1 MTPIYFPFTY
11 VSQAVV
17 SAFCSCFPK
26 VIVYQPTRLTT
37 PNNMNEL
44 ATKGL
49 INIRFPDALP
59 DTFDDDRFDDNRF
72 NTICKDFKNWMDLHQ
87 GSEID
92 FLKAQMDETPFFDES
107 STFRISAD
115 IRKKIGKKKHDQDVS
130 DLYLKAMIFLKFTQD
145 FDMQNFEID
154 QRFRSCQDMEQDLFK
169 TLKGEEAHL
178 FEKKSQKNHGAG
190 ADGPSNDQGSYMT
203 SERVSAWARLVTSPV
218 TRPGACQKV
227 LSGLFITTSHAVFNF
242 IKEKT
247 PDAEKICEFDSIPIS
262 PGTEKEVEKWQKSLG
277 EYINIIARDPAEISS
292 DIMLKPPLAK
302 ESSETL
308 TLKLFIAKD
317 EAPRDF
323 FARCA
328 GLNKPENEKK
338 EIEPGL
344 NTTVFGYI
352 DLN

>member
-1 MTPIYFPFTY
+1 
-11 VSQAVV
+11 
-17 SAFCSCFPK
+17 
-26 VIVYQPTRLTT
+26 
-37 PNNMNEL
+37 MNEL

-49 INIRFPDALP
+49 VDIRFP
-59 DTFDDDRFDDNRF
+59 DTFDDDRF

-87 GSEID
+87 GTEID
-92 FLKAQMDETPFFDES
+92 FLKAQMDEIPFFDES

-115 IRKKIGKKKHDQDVS
+115 IRNKTGQKKHDQDLC
-130 DLYLKAMIFLKFTQD
+130 DLYLKARIFLKFTQD
-145 FDMQNFEID
+145 FDMQNID
-154 QRFRSCQDMEQDLFK
+154 IAQRFKSCRDMEQNLFK
-169 TLKGEEAHL
+169 TLKGEEANL
-178 FEKKSQKNHGAG
+178 FEKKSQKKQGTVP
-190 ADGPSNDQGSYMT
+190 DGPGKDQGSYMT

-218 TRPGACQKV
+218 TGPGACQKG
-227 LSGLFITTSHAVFNF
+227 LSGPFITTSHAVFNF

-262 PGTEKEVEKWQKSLG
+262 HGTEKEVEKWQKSLS
-277 EYINIIARDPAEISS
+277 EYINIIAQYPAEISP

-308 TLKLFIAKD
+308 TLKLFSAKD

-328 GLNKPENEKK
+328 GLTKLEDAKK
-338 EIEPGL
+338 EIEQEL

-352 DLN
+352 DLNRLI

>member
-11 VSQAVV
+11 VSQTVV
-17 SAFCSCFPK
+17 SAFCSCFPE
-26 VIVYQPTRLTT
+26 VIVYQPARLTT

-49 INIRFPDALP
+49 INIRFPEALP
-59 DTFDDDRFDDNRF
+59 DALDDTFDDNRF

-87 GSEID
+87 GTEID

-107 STFRISAD
+107 STFRISTD
-115 IRKKIGKKKHDQDVS
+115 IRKKVGQKKHDQDVS
-130 DLYLKAMIFLKFTQD
+130 DLYLKARIFLKFTQD
-145 FDMQNFEID
+145 FDMQNIEID
-154 QRFRSCQDMEQDLFK
+154 QRFKSCQEMEQDLFK

-190 ADGPSNDQGSYMT
+190 ADGPSKDQGSYMT
-203 SERVSAWARLVTSPV
+203 SERVNAWTRLVTSPG
-218 TRPGACQKV
+218 TCKKA

-277 EYINIIARDPAEISS
+277 EYINIIAQDPAEISS

-302 ESSETL
+302 EPSETF

-338 EIEPGL
+338 EIKQEL
-344 NTTVFGYI
+344 NINTTVFGHI